1 MFFTINLYSII
12 MLRCP
17 WKNCPSIKCSEIR
30 FSTHWIAFSIIWVQV
45 NGSRKITIMLSML
58 ISTNRYAGTREKF
71 WWLSSLREKLNT
83 RSGYFSTIISEI
95 PAVCSQV
102 KNHCNFSGVYW
113 RLQLSHVRS
122 DQGEGQWLRWGDD
135 DALKLDRTHQ
145 HSYRYGTTDNWLP
158 ASLPLLAES
167 LPICSCSCLWRQ

>member
-30 FSTHWIAFSIIWVQV
+30 FSTHWIAFSIIWMQV

-113 RLQLSHVRS
+113 RLQLSHGRS
-122 DQGEGQWLRWGDD
+122 DQGEGQGGCRGRQRRTQAHRDGRN
-135 DALKLDRTHQ
+135 AVREASLKL
-145 HSYRYGTTDNWLP
+145 GAIL
-158 ASLPLLAES
+158 
-167 LPICSCSCLWRQ
+167 RQVCAY